1 MNWLLFFKWLNNNV
15 LALPATLLFLGAAIF
30 FTYKTRLLQVRG
42 FGSFMKLLVQGVR
55 GKGTFDDHG
64 TKRTINP
71 FHALFASM
79 STTIGMGSVVGPSVA
94 IIVGGPGAL
103 FWLLCYIFLGSATKF
118 TEVTFALA
126 TRTQTPDGRV
136 VGGPIEYLR
145 IISRILANWYG
156 IAMIFLF
163 AGWSGLQSN
172 TLATI
177 YEFQGIPLWVTGAA
191 LALLTWIVLQGGAK
205 RVGLVA
211 SKLVPFMFCLYI
223 FFSGWILCSNI
234 SALVDALCAVWYGI
248 FGTQAIVGGCLSAG
262 ILHAARAGM
271 YRGVF
276 ITESGLGT
284 SSISHAVAD
293 TKRPTDQ
300 GLLAMFS
307 GIADLLLSF
316 VSGMLVLV
324 TGVCNYGEFRSTLV
338 FEAFGL
344 YAPAV
349 GQVALLIS
357 ISLFILTTVI
367 GNSFNG
373 AQSFAAMMQNR
384 GTRIYQLITCA
395 IIFVGALMPVPL
407 IWEVMDTVLVL
418 VAIPNLIGLVILSM
432 QKPEVMNC

>member
-1 MNWLLFFKWLNNNV
+1 MNWFDFFRWLNNDI
-15 LALPATLLFLGAAIF
+15 LALPATIAFLFVALFL
-30 FTYKTRLLQVRG
+30 TLKTRFLQLRG
-42 FGSFMKLLVQGVR
+42 FGRFMHLLVQGVR
-55 GKGTFDDHG
+55 GKGTFDEQG
-64 TKRTINP
+64 EKRTINP

-94 IIVGGPGAL
+94 IMAGGPGAL
-103 FWLLCYIFLGSATKF
+103 FWLLIYIFFGSATKF
-118 TEVTFALA
+118 AEVTFALS

-136 VGGPIEYLR
+136 VGGPMQYLKAV
-145 IISRILANWYG
+145 SVLLAVWYG

-177 YEFQGIPLWVTGAA
+177 YMQQGIPLWVTGLVLSI
-191 LALLTWIVLQGGAK
+191 LAWIVLQGGAR

-223 FFSGWILCSNI
+223 FFSGWILLSHMTAFI
-234 SALVDALCAVWYGI
+234 DAIRLVASSIFTVSAA
-248 FGTQAIVGGCLSAG
+248 VGGCLSATVFQ
-262 ILHAARAGM
+262 AMRSGM

-293 TKRPTDQ
+293 TKKPTDQ
-300 GLLAMFS
+300 GLLAMYS

-344 YAPAV
+344 YAPAI
-349 GQVALLIS
+349 GQIALLIS
-357 ISLFILTTVI
+357 ISLFILTTII

-373 AQSFAAMMQNR
+373 TQSFASLTQNR
-384 GTRIYQLITCA
+384 GTRLYQLVTCI
-395 IIFVGALMPVPL
+395 IIFFGALMPVPL
-407 IWEVMDTVLVL
+407 VWEMMDTVLVL
-418 VAIPNLIGLVILSM
+418 VAIPNLIGLVFLSIV
-432 QKPEVMNC
+432 KSDVLEC